1 VGGQRVIATLMVDDG
16 SSDPMCRQTAQSV
29 AVVKALEKKIDSS
42 YEFDECNNCTFD
54 DQKARLD
61 NLGVELQNDPSAKA
75 YVIAYGGR
83 YSPVAQVGVLMK
95 RARDYMV
102 QDRGIDASRL
112 VFVNGGFREKDSVE
126 VWIVPAG
133 AEPPRATPTVQ
144 AGDVKPLKKTRR

>member
-1 VGGQRVIATLMVDDG
+1 
-16 SSDPMCRQTAQSV
+16 
-29 AVVKALEKKIDSS
+29 
-42 YEFDECNNCTFD
+42 
-54 DQKARLD
+54 
-61 NLGVELQNDPSAKA
+61 
-75 YVIAYGGR
+75 
-83 YSPVAQVGVLMK
+83 MK